1 MHSLFE
7 APGVGVSE
15 GQQSRAVMGGSGDG
29 TPLSVRVGAA
39 RGEAH
44 PLSPPQSH
52 GGCASSRA
60 TLASS

>member
-15 GQQSRAVMGGSGDG
+15 GQQSRAVMGG